1 MESKRLRSPTPPP
14 AASHGESKVLGD
26 DNLLRE
32 IIVRL
37 AFPTDLVRTALV
49 CKRWLSHASEPAFLR
64 RFRKLHPLRPLGF
77 YIDTRSAD
85 TASPRF
91 VEMPAQPPELA
102 AVCRRASFDLDSFIW
117 DCWNGSVLIISQ
129 QGDNGLT
136 SLVYSPLCPSR
147 SMPVVPELPQL
158 DHISPANYTFEKL
171 LFREGD
177 DNGMPYLWLLL
188 QSINHVYTVH
198 VYMLQDG
205 VWSKHTSATTEFPH
219 LPSEPKPLL
228 INSKIYMTAALSL
241 PNVVIVDN
249 TSFRAAV
256 LSGILVMDLKD
267 SSLFTIQLPEGVE
280 FLDIDVLLAK
290 ADDDSGVYLIQL
302 KDLKLRIW
310 LHSSSTGNWLL
321 VDTICLREMLAA
333 LTASDHTVGG
343 EHTVLR
349 MKEAGD
355 NAEFVFF
362 QMGPSILYLDIK
374 CRELRKVY
382 AMTEH
387 HQFLGHIYPFMM
399 VWPPTF
405 PAPKDDLARNAS

>member
-1 MESKRLRSPTPPP
+1 MESKRLRSPTPP
-14 AASHGESKVLGD
+14 AASHDESKVLGD
-26 DNLLRE
+26 DNLLLE

-37 AFPTDLVRTALV
+37 AFPTDLVGAALV
-49 CKRWLSHASEPAFLR
+49 CKRWLSHASDPAFLR

-85 TASPRF
+85 MTSPRF
-91 VEMPAQPPELA
+91 VEMPGQPAELA

-117 DCWNGSVLIISQ
+117 DCRNGSVVIISE
-129 QGDNGLT
+129 QGGNGLT

-158 DHISPANYTFEKL
+158 DHTTPASYTFEKL

-177 DNGMPYLWLLL
+177 DSGMPYLWLLL
-188 QSINHVYTVH
+188 QSINHAYRVH

-205 VWSKHTSATTEFPH
+205 VWSKHTSATAEFPH
-219 LPSEPKPLL
+219 LPSEPTPLL
-228 INSKIYMTAALSL
+228 IDNKIYMTAALSL
-241 PNVVIVDN
+241 PNVVLVDN
-249 TSFRAAV
+249 TRAAI
-256 LSGILVMDLKD
+256 LSGILVLALKD
-267 SSLFTIQLPEGVE
+267 SSLSTIQLPEGVE
-280 FLDIDVLLAK
+280 FLDRDVRLAK

-310 LHSSSTGNWLL
+310 LHSNETSNWLL
-321 VDTICLREMLAA
+321 VDTICLREMLAT
-333 LTASDHTVGG
+333 LMASDHTVGG

-355 NAEFVFF
+355 NAEFIFF
-362 QMGPSILYLDIK
+362 EMGPSILYLDIK
-374 CRELRKVY
+374 CSELRKVY

-387 HQFLGHIYPFMM
+387 HRFSGHLYPFMM

-405 PAPKDDLARNAS
+405 PAPKDNIARNAS